1 MINNYHDNNKEKD
14 KDKNKD
20 ISISQSNKINTQ
32 LLSDKGLTN
41 NSRNFCLDNKSEKK
55 KRVSILD
62 LKDEIKESDD
72 LENRPLEKQEFN
84 WFKYIWYLICCGKN
98 DPKIAY
104 YEDFRAKLI
113 SEENIIQNYLDVY
126 RLLKANNLQKVN
138 I

>member
-1 MINNYHDNNKEKD
+1 MK
-14 KDKNKD
+14 
-20 ISISQSNKINTQ
+20 
-32 LLSDKGLTN
+32 
-41 NSRNFCLDNKSEKK
+41 KK

-62 LKDEIKESDD
+62 LKDEAKEIEDF
-72 LENRPLEKQEFN
+72 ENRPLERQEFN
-84 WFKYIWYLICCGKN
+84 WFKYIWYLICCGTN
-98 DPKIAY
+98 DKKIAY